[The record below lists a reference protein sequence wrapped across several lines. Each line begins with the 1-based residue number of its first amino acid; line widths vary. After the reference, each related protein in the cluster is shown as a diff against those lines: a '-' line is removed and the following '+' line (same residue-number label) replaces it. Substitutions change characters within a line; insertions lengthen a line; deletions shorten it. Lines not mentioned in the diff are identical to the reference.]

1 MYGSTRRRDVP
12 NTGDLFSPQQLA
24 RLPRRRAAHSQ
35 RARKPDHEAD
45 FAFVLLTQERPPV
58 CMPQPHRQYLWAREL
73 GRDFRAD
80 FAFPVQ
86 RVLVEVQGGIW
97 MPSGR
102 GAHSGG
108 AAIEKDIEKA
118 QYAARLGWWWVP
130 ITEKDIDS
138 GRALEVVQRVLE
150 RCGWVPGSK

>member
-1 MYGSTRRRDVP
+1 MVRGAAPKKADYE
-12 NTGDLFSPQQLA
+12 GDLAFLF
-24 RLPRRRAAHSQ
+24 RAHE
-35 RARKPDHEAD
+35 RA
-45 FAFVLLTQERPPV
+45 PV
-58 CMPQPHRQYLWAREL
+58 CMPQAARQYLWAREL
-73 GRDFRAD
+73 RRDFRAD

-118 QYAARLGWWWVP
+118 QYAARLGWAWVP
-130 ITEKDIDS
+130 VTEKDIGS
-138 GRALEVVQRVLE
+138 GHALIVVQSVLE
-150 RCGWVPGSK
+150 RLGWRPGAR